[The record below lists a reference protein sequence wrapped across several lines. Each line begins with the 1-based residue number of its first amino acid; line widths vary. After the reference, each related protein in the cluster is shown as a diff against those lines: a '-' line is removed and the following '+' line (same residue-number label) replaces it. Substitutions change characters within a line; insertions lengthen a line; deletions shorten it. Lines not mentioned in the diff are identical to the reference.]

1 MALNL
6 KRVAYDQIRADL
18 QSGKLTAGSIL
29 SAAGMAKQLGISHT
43 PVREAISQLETE
55 GFVEQVPRLGHQI
68 IAVSRAELDELFE
81 LREFLEVGAVAK
93 AARRISPEAIEQ
105 LWEFCDHYLRLA
117 KLWRDTDDVAK
128 RDDVL
133 ANMARVDAA
142 FHIQLL
148 MASGNRRLI
157 KLVGD
162 LHLMAFLF
170 RRHAQIPRA
179 AALARWARAH
189 REHCRIVR
197 ALARRDGL
205 LAATTMQRHLEDA
218 KAFYLG
224 MYDCERREIPADGD
238 TDRAWSSEL
247 LKSLGQESTVG
258 TQRRTRR
265 AKRTRT
271 PACESAGG

>member
-6 KRVAYDQIRADL
+6 KRVAYEQIRADL

-55 GFVEQVPRLGHQI
+55 GFVEQVPRLGHQVT
-68 IAVSRAELDELFE
+68 AVSRAELDELFE
-81 LREFLEVGAVAK
+81 LRQFLELGAVAK
-93 AARRISPEAIEQ
+93 AAERISPAAIEQ
-105 LWEFCDHYLRLA
+105 LWAFCDHYIRLA
-117 KLWRDTDDVAK
+117 RQWRNTEDDAK

-133 ANMARVDAA
+133 ADMARVDAA

-170 RRHAQIPRA
+170 RRHVQIPRA
-179 AALARWARAH
+179 AALARWARA
-189 REHCRIVR
+189 
-197 ALARRDGL
+197 
-205 LAATTMQRHLEDA
+205 T
-218 KAFYLG
+218 
-224 MYDCERREIPADGD
+224 
-238 TDRAWSSEL
+238 S
-247 LKSLGQESTVG
+247 
-258 TQRRTRR
+258 
-265 AKRTRT
+265 
-271 PACESAGG
+271 